1 MCSHPSLITN
11 HVLQNYFNEFL
22 PNYKINDITNII
34 YEYTRITKFRY
45 NFYTKSIQDIISYEE
60 ISEEDIIDVCHNFLN
75 NYDIDKISYY
85 LVDRCLFCNYNVF
98 TGIQLT
104 NLREILYIKK
114 GERKELIDLC
124 SRCRKKCGCE
134 LTEYVTK
141 YEKSDKKD
149 DNLKKMLL
157 EKIKRCELCLER
169 KCIKHCFDVSSEKI
183 KIWAPEI
190 VPLICSDCRKM
201 FLKRTS

>member
-75 NYDIDKISYY
+75 NYDIDKIALHPDMVMS
-85 LVDRCLFCNYNVF
+85 NH
-98 TGIQLT
+98 T
-104 NLREILYIKK
+104 
-114 GERKELIDLC
+114 
-124 SRCRKKCGCE
+124 
-134 LTEYVTK
+134 
-141 YEKSDKKD
+141 
-149 DNLKKMLL
+149 
-157 EKIKRCELCLER
+157 
-169 KCIKHCFDVSSEKI
+169 
-183 KIWAPEI
+183 
-190 VPLICSDCRKM
+190 
-201 FLKRTS
+201 